1 MNRTVKVYR
10 TKDGRWTARK
20 TAMEF
25 TAAACNESFRRQYP
39 DATTPTAW
47 GIIKGDGL
55 KTVADTRDTARS
67 LRKPGETVVALWV

>member
-25 TAAACNESFRRQYP
+25 TAAACNESYRRQYP
-39 DATTPTAW
+39 DAATPTVW
-47 GIIKGDGL
+47 GLVKSGHL
-55 KTVADTRDTARS
+55 KTVVYSRDSARKM
-67 LRKPGETVVALWV
+67 RRPGETVVALWV

>member
-25 TAAACNESFRRQYP
+25 TAAACNESYRRQYP
-39 DATTPTAW
+39 DATTPTVW
-47 GIIKGDGL
+47 GLVKSGHL
-55 KTVADTRDTARS
+55 KTVVYSRDAARKMRRPS
-67 LRKPGETVVALWV
+67 ETVVALWV